1 MAGSPAARVPGPAGQ
16 AAPGPAGQAAPG
28 QAALPRLGLLR
39 EMTDRAVL
47 DRVFAAGRVT
57 RTELAGLT
65 GISKPTIS
73 ESVRRLEA
81 AGVLRAG
88 GIDQTGRRGRIATFY
103 EVAADAGYVLAAE
116 VNQHGV
122 HTLAANLAG
131 VTVDERRHG
140 AVRPGDRDALAEA
153 VRATVASAVAASAG
167 HGPPRAVA
175 VSVANPVDPVTR
187 EVIAL
192 PNSPFPEGR
201 LPVPETV
208 AGLVDPAPLLVDN
221 DVNFSALAERRAGA
235 ASTAESFVYLYL
247 GAGLGMSFYHG
258 DQLVRGA
265 HGLAGE
271 IGYLVTGDS
280 GDSGD
285 ASAGPVRL
293 AEAIA
298 GLGFGRPDG
307 PALDVAAIHRALA
320 GAAAGDAGAGAVV
333 RRLGAAVG
341 RAVAAACVVVDP
353 DLVVLGGPV
362 GTHPGLLG
370 PVRAEV
376 AAAAL
381 PPVRIEPGAV
391 TEFAPLRGA
400 LVAALDTGRAALSSL
415 PGAG

>member
-1 MAGSPAARVPGPAGQ
+1 MAGSPAARVPQPA
-16 AAPGPAGQAAPG
+16 G
-28 QAALPRLGLLR
+28 QAALPRLALLR

-140 AVRPGDRDALAEA
+140 AVRPGDRAALAEA
-153 VRATVASAVAASAG
+153 VRATMAAAVAASAG

-201 LPVPETV
+201 LPVRETV

-221 DVNFSALAERRAGA
+221 DVNFSALAERRTGA
-235 ASTAESFVYLYL
+235 ASAAESFVYLYL

-271 IGYLVTGDS
+271 IGYLVAGDA
-280 GDSGD
+280 GD

-298 GLGFGRPDG
+298 GLGFGRADG

-320 GAAAGDAGAGAVV
+320 GAAAGDTRAGAVV
-333 RRLGAAVG
+333 RRLGAAVA

-362 GTHPGLLG
+362 GTHPGLLE

-400 LVAALDTGRAALSSL
+400 LVAALDTGRAALPSL

>member
-1 MAGSPAARVPGPAGQ
+1 V
-16 AAPGPAGQAAPG
+16 
-28 QAALPRLGLLR
+28 LVD
-39 EMTDRAVL
+39 DRMGTSD
-47 DRVFAAGRVT
+47 DR
-57 RTELAGLT
+57 
-65 GISKPTIS
+65 S

-103 EVAADAGYVLAAE
+103 EVAADAGYVLAVE

-131 VTVDERRHG
+131 ATVDERRHG
-140 AVRPGDRDALAEA
+140 AVRPGDRAALADA
-153 VRATVASAVAASAG
+153 VRATVAAAVAASAV

-201 LPVPETV
+201 LPVREIL
-208 AGLVDPAPLLVDN
+208 AGLADPAPLLVDN
-221 DVNFSALAERRAGA
+221 DVNFSALAERRSGA
-235 ASTAESFVYLYL
+235 ASAAGSFVYLYF

-271 IGYLVTGDS
+271 IGYLVTES
-280 GDSGD
+280 D
-285 ASAGPVRL
+285 AATEDAATEDAATEDAATQTAAPVRL
-293 AEAIA
+293 ASAIA

-307 PALDVAAIHRALA
+307 PALDVVAIHRALA
-320 GAAAGDAGAGAVV
+320 GAAAGDPSAGAVV
-333 RRLGAAVG
+333 RRLGAMVARV
-341 RAVAAACVVVDP
+341 VAAACAIVDP

-362 GTHPGLLG
+362 GAHPGLLA
-370 PVRAEV
+370 PVRAAV
-376 AAAAL
+376 ATAAL
-381 PPVRIEPGAV
+381 APVRIEPGTV

-400 LVAALDTGRAALSSL
+400 LVAALDTGRAGLSSL
-415 PGAG
+415 PGSN

>member
-1 MAGSPAARVPGPAGQ
+1 
-16 AAPGPAGQAAPG
+16 
-28 QAALPRLGLLR
+28 
-39 EMTDRAVL
+39 MTDRAVL

-57 RTELAGLT
+57 RAELASLT

-88 GIDQTGRRGRIATFY
+88 GIDQTGRRGRVATFY

-131 VTVDERRHG
+131 ATVDERRHG
-140 AVRPGDRDALAEA
+140 AVRPGDRAALAEA
-153 VRATVASAVAASAG
+153 VRATVAAAVAAGAV

-187 EVIAL
+187 EIIAL

-201 LPVPETV
+201 LSVRDTL
-208 AGLVDPAPLLVDN
+208 AGLADPAPLLVDN
-221 DVNFSALAERRAGA
+221 DVNFSALAERRSGA

-247 GAGLGMSFYHG
+247 GAGLGMSYYHG

-271 IGYLVTGDS
+271 IGYLVTEPADDS
-280 GDSGD
+280 AADDTAAAAG
-285 ASAGPVRL
+285 GPVRL
-293 AEAIA
+293 SEAIA
-298 GLGFGRPDG
+298 ALGFGRPDG
-307 PALDVAAIHRALA
+307 PALDVTAIHRALA
-320 GAAAGDAGAGAVV
+320 EAAAGDPRAGAVV
-333 RRLGAAVG
+333 RRLGAAVA
-341 RAVAAACVVVDP
+341 RAVAAVCAVVDP

-362 GTHPGLLG
+362 GTHPGLLE
-370 PVRAEV
+370 PVRAAVTTV
-376 AAAAL
+376 ALA
-381 PPVRIEPGAV
+381 PVRVEPGAV

-400 LVAALDTGRAALSSL
+400 LVAALDAGRAGLSSL
-415 PGAG
+415 PSAG

>member
-1 MAGSPAARVPGPAGQ
+1 MAGSPAAPGPAAPAQ
-16 AAPGPAGQAAPG
+16 AASGQTPPRLG
-28 QAALPRLGLLR
+28 LPRLGLLR

-57 RTELAGLT
+57 RTELASLT

-88 GIDQTGRRGRIATFY
+88 GIDQTGRRGRVATFY

-131 VTVDERRHG
+131 ATVDERRHG
-140 AVRPGDRDALAEA
+140 AVRPGDQVALADA
-153 VRATVASAVAASAG
+153 VRATVAAAVAASAA

-201 LPVPETV
+201 LPVRETL
-208 AGLVDPAPLLVDN
+208 AGLADPAPLLVDN
-221 DVNFSALAERRAGA
+221 DVNFSALAERRCGA
-235 ASTAESFVYLYL
+235 ASAAESFVYLYL

-271 IGYLVTGDS
+271 IGYLVTDS
-280 GDSGD
+280 SPDTVDD
-285 ASAGPVRL
+285 AAAPVRL
-293 AEAIA
+293 ASAIA
-298 GLGFGRPDG
+298 GLGFGRPDS

-320 GAAAGDAGAGAVV
+320 GAAAGDTGAGAVV
-333 RRLGAAVG
+333 RRLGATVA
-341 RAVAAACVVVDP
+341 RAVAAACAVVDP

-362 GTHPGLLG
+362 GTHPGLLA
-370 PVRAEV
+370 PVRAAV
-376 AAAAL
+376 ATAAL
-381 PPVRIEPGAV
+381 APVRIEPGAV

-400 LVAALDTGRAALSSL
+400 LVAALDTGRAALTSL
-415 PGAG
+415 PGTN